1 MRCERGGDRLD
12 GRRRRAAAELARVA
26 ADLFA
31 AAAEVRASGQPVA
44 RVEAS
49 FAGGSVFAVRDGE
62 RIVAATS
69 VPDPPAAL
77 VLYDLRTVLKSTAP
91 EPPKPRRRPSRAKK
105 KPSEEAMSRR
115 SLLVAGAAAGALA
128 AVLLRRRRDRRR
140 DRVTIGYEDGS
151 SITLDSGAEAERLL
165 AIARPVVEAR

>member
-1 MRCERGGDRLD
+1 VEPAEALADLLEISSHVEAAVLCDATGAVTASTLADEA
-12 GRRRRAAAELARVA
+12 AAAELARVA

-31 AAAEVRASGQPVA
+31 AASELRASGEAVA

-62 RIVAATS
+62 RMVAATS

-77 VLYDLRTVLKSTAP
+77 VLYDLRTLLKSTAP

-105 KPSEEAMSRR
+105 KPSEETDVS
-115 SLLVAGAAAGALA
+115 
-128 AVLLRRRRDRRR
+128 
-140 DRVTIGYEDGS
+140 
-151 SITLDSGAEAERLL
+151 
-165 AIARPVVEAR
+165 P